1 MKKQMVWLLSA
12 AMIGMAMMS
21 CTPSEPDLKK
31 TDYLKLVHSTVNT
44 PISKADKTLK
54 KKGFTEVDKS
64 EVGVNERL
72 DGKAYEFK
80 SKDEKTVLQV
90 FLVQESDTVKQYMI
104 GAELSGSE
112 HLGDVQKLHAD
123 WTNYAYNTI
132 FSEITI
138 WNASY
143 GSLLGDEEGTIYIDG
158 SLAKT
163 LKTMV
168 QAYYLTGQMDED
180 MYNAI
185 MTAFEHTRD
194 LFEADMQAASFLKNS
209 SLMESYAH
217 ATSTLDL
224 SNLKNLKGTVGLLN
238 VDSDGD
244 EWAVMFYYMN
254 EQSLGDILDI
264 IPEF

>member
-1 MKKQMVWLLSA
+1 
-12 AMIGMAMMS
+12 
-21 CTPSEPDLKK
+21 
-31 TDYLKLVHSTVNT
+31 
-44 PISKADKTLK
+44 
-54 KKGFTEVDKS
+54 
-64 EVGVNERL
+64 
-72 DGKAYEFK
+72 
-80 SKDEKTVLQV
+80 V